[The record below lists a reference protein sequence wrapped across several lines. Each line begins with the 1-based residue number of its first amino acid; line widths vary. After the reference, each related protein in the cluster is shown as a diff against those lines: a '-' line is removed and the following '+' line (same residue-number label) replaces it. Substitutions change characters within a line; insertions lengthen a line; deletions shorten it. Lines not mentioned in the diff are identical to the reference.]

1 MSATAIVMF
10 VAGLVV
16 LVAGAEILVRG
27 ASRLAAAL
35 RISPLVIGLTVV
47 AFGTSAPEIAVSV
60 TAAVR
65 GDGDIAVGNVVG
77 SNIVNVLLILG
88 ASALVS
94 PLVVRA
100 VLIRRD
106 VPVMIAAS
114 ALVPV
119 LLWNGRV
126 GRVEG
131 SLLVAG
137 LVVWIALLVRWS
149 RAEADEV
156 RDEYAREFDVPPP
169 RSTARTAGNVLLV
182 LVGLALLAAGARWL
196 LAGAVEIAR
205 FAGLGER
212 TIGLT
217 LVAVGTSLPEIAAS
231 LLAAW
236 RGERDIAVG
245 NVVGSNVFNVL
256 AVLGIAAAAA
266 PGGIVSSPEMLRFD
280 VPVMLLAAFVC
291 LPFAWTGSR
300 IGRLEGALLLAGYV
314 AYTAALLLFRSGP
327 SPLSSLG

>member
-10 VAGLVV
+10 VIGLAV
-16 LVAGAEILVRG
+16 LVGGAEILVRG

-131 SLLVAG
+131 ILLATG
-137 LVVWIALLVRWS
+137 LVVWVALLVRWS
-149 RAEADEV
+149 RAETDEV

-205 FAGLGER
+205 YAGLGER

-300 IGRLEGALLLAGYV
+300 IGRIEGALLLAGYV

-327 SPLSSLG
+327 APLSSVG